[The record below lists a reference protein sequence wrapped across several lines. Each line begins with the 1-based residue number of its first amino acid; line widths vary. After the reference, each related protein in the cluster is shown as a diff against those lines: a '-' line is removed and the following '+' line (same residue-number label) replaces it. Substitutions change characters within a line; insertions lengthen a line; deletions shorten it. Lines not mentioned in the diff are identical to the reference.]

1 MGSLTW
7 WPAAGPPSSEAA
19 ATSDFELRVVSKVA
33 DEDVTQFGE
42 ELQDLHIDTLTTK
55 LDPSMRQDYQR
66 ALDAYENAKSLM
78 RDARRPEDVTGVTK
92 ALEDGRYAKACVLAR
107 MSGEALPERRP
118 PCFFN
123 PAHGP
128 AQTDVEWAPLGGVA
142 REIPVC
148 LADANRLAQG
158 AEPEARMVRSGS
170 KIGAVV
176 RGRTTLCRLRAGL
189 LRGVGYGR
197 DVPGLRARHDGRLV
211 GQRRLGGP
219 RRLRRRVRRR
229 WLGRRRLGRRHG
241 GGGDWGGG

>member
-1 MGSLTW
+1 MLPMGSTRLLQQLVALFLTVHASTVDARSPVRRRAVRTTLAKW
-7 WPAAGPPSSEAA
+7 NGYLVAVLVAGGVSYLVARRRAAVIRSKQE
-19 ATSDFELRVVSKVA
+19 SDFELRAVSKVA

-55 LDPSMRQDYQR
+55 LDPAMRQDYQR

-78 RDARRPEDVTGVTK
+78 RNARLPEDVTGVTK
-92 ALEDGRYAKACVLAR
+92 ALEEGRYAKACVLAR
-107 MSGEALPERRP
+107 ESGEPLPERRP

-128 AQTDVEWAPLGGVA
+128 AHTDVEWAPLGGVA

-170 KIGAVV
+170 KM
-176 RGRTTLCRLRAGL
+176 
-189 LRGVGYGR
+189 
-197 DVPGLRARHDGRLV
+197 VPWYEA
-211 GQRRLGGP
+211 GP
-219 RRLRRRVRRR
+219 RYAAYAQGVLRIV
-229 WLGRRRLGRRHG
+229 G
-241 GGGDWGGG
+241 